1 MIERWALYAIY
12 PPRRVFFRNGPPPPP
27 TEREQRLKESSS
39 SWLLVIWRVMTKY
52 NKYNTSKMVKNGAIS
67 GWKNWIGAKNTITD
81 GVAPQCTQKL

>member
-39 SWLLVIWRVMTKY
+39 SWLLVIY
-52 NKYNTSKMVKNGAIS
+52 GESYKYNTSKMVKDGAIS
-67 GWKNWIGAKNTITD
+67 GRKN
-81 GVAPQCTQKL
+81 